1 MADIPSHTFII
12 AAADQDNV
20 KGRAIRRIF
29 LSTDA
34 MKLEKWFAGDLVV
47 LTAAQV
53 GASALGMDIL
63 SKSRPFAVGTLWP
76 SSDLAGDVVQLAT
89 THLLTAHISEG
100 SKGVIFP
107 LSSLTPARCP
117 TWLSSLQDPYH
128 ADTVRLREVDNNR
141 VPVIQ
146 KASEKVKQRDWL
158 TLLVR
163 ESLGARLPDAS
174 GFDLKYVLSTQII
187 QVRYENRTRFFSI
200 ATVSTRTR
208 NGGDHRSN
216 ISESL
221 RALRVDDA
229 TRLYIVDWDTTIA
242 MEDNVQISK
251 SKPLA
256 LDFGIS
262 EQPQV
267 TDAYAAVGGLD
278 EQIAQIRDLIE
289 IPLQR
294 PELFRHF
301 RLKPPR
307 GLLLHGPP
315 GTGKTHLARAISAST
330 SSSVLTVN
338 GPELTSAY
346 HGETEASLRR
356 VFAVARA
363 REPCIIIIDEVDAIC
378 PRRVDD
384 AGGEVEKRVVATLLT
399 EMDGVDNTNARVV
412 VVATTN
418 RPNAID
424 PALRRP
430 GRFDREIEIG
440 CTSLVGVPDLD
451 ARISILNVFLAK
463 TPHTITPDELYA
475 TASRAHGYVGAD
487 LAAVVREAGTLA
499 IKRFLTSAHLHS
511 TESVNLTAADLAAAL
526 PTVRPSTL
534 RAHTIATPPVR
545 FADIG
550 GLAGTIARL
559 RECVEWP
566 LVHKEK
572 LARLGVRAP
581 KGVLLCG
588 PPGCSKTV
596 LVRAVATES
605 GVNFVAVRGPE
616 LLNKYVGESERAVRE
631 IFRKARSASPSII
644 FFDEIDAL
652 ASSRLPSTVESGT
665 HEGVLLSLLNEMDG
679 VEELV
684 GVTVIGATNRPAAL
698 DPALMRPGRLDRIL
712 YVGPPDFPGRVDI
725 FRIRT
730 RDMTVEPGLD
740 LDALATLTS
749 GCSGAEIT
757 AICQE
762 AALIAMR
769 EDINAPFV
777 PHRAFVAAAKALKR
791 QITPEM
797 LRNFERWKDE
807 YGVGTVA

>member
-1 MADIPSHTFII
+1 MADRSPCTFTVR
-12 AAADQDNV
+12 AADHDDAR
-20 KGRAIRRIF
+20 GRAIRRIF
-29 LSTDA
+29 LGSDA
-34 MKLEKWFAGDLVV
+34 MKSAKWFSGDVV
-47 LTAAQV
+47 ALAAAPENCQQQ
-53 GASALGMDIL
+53 
-63 SKSRPFAVGTLWP
+63 RPFAVGTVWP
-76 SSDLAGDVVQLAT
+76 SLELANDVVELAAT
-89 THLLTAHISEG
+89 LLLTADISEG
-100 SKGVIFP
+100 SKVVIHP
-107 LSSLTPARCP
+107 LSSPSTVQRP
-117 TWLSSLQDPYH
+117 TWLPSLQAARH
-128 ADTVRLREVDNNR
+128 ADIVRLCEVDINGAT
-141 VPVIQ
+141 IITL

-158 TLLVR
+158 TLFIT
-163 ESLGARLPDAS
+163 S
-174 GFDLKYVLSTQII
+174 GIWRSSILSWCWTVDLKYVLSTQVLPI
-187 QVRYENRTRFFSI
+187 QYESTRHFFSVS
-200 ATVSTRTR
+200 TVSTRMQ
-208 NGGDHRSN
+208 NVKSPESN
-216 ISESL
+216 ILEGL
-221 RALRVDDA
+221 GALSVND
-229 TRLYIVDWDTTIA
+229 TQLYIVDWDTTVVID
-242 MEDNVQISK
+242 DNLQASESKQPSVKISH
-251 SKPLA
+251 SSSICLC
-256 LDFGIS
+256 GRRW
-262 EQPQV
+262 
-267 TDAYAAVGGLD
+267 LD

-289 IPLQR
+289 IPLRR
-294 PELFRHF
+294 PEIFRHF

-307 GLLLHGPP
+307 GVLLHGPP

-330 SSSVLTVN
+330 GSSVLTVN

-356 VFAVARA
+356 VFATARTRA
-363 REPCIIIIDEVDAIC
+363 PCIIILDEVDAIC

-399 EMDGVDNTNARVV
+399 EMDGVDNTDARVV
-412 VVATTN
+412 VIATTN

-440 CTSLVGVPDLD
+440 AFLCSAVPDLN
-451 ARISILNVFLAK
+451 ARTSILDVLLAK
-463 TPHTITPDELYA
+463 TPHAITPDELHA

-499 IKRFLTSAHLHS
+499 IKRFLASAPAQSVESAH
-511 TESVNLTAADLAAAL
+511 LTAADLAAAL

-534 RAHTIATPPVR
+534 RAHAIATPPVR

-550 GLAGTIARL
+550 GLESTIARL

-566 LVHKEK
+566 LVHREK
-572 LARLGVRAP
+572 LTRLGARAP

-596 LVRAVATES
+596 LVRAIAAES

-631 IFRKARSASPSII
+631 IFRRARSASPSII

-652 ASSRLPSTVESGT
+652 ASSRSPGSVDGGT
-665 HEGVLLSLLNEMDG
+665 HEGVLLSMLNEMDG

-684 GVTVIGATNRPAAL
+684 GVTVIGATNRPEAL

-712 YVGPPDFPGRVDI
+712 YVGPPDFVGRVDI

-730 RDMTVEPGLD
+730 RNMAVEPALD
-740 LDALATLTS
+740 LDALAALTS

-769 EDINAPFV
+769 EDINASLV
-777 PHRAFVAAAKALKR
+777 PQAAFVTAAKALKR
-791 QITPEM
+791 QITPEI
-797 LRNFERWKDE
+797 LQKFERWRDAH
-807 YGVGTVA
+807 TA

>member
-1 MADIPSHTFII
+1 MLPL
-12 AAADQDNV
+12 AADDSSSRSFTVRPADQHNV
-20 KGRAIRRIF
+20 KGRAVRRIF
-29 LSTDA
+29 ISDDA
-34 MKLEKWFAGDLVV
+34 MKLAKWLAGDVVV
-47 LTAAQV
+47 LLLVAPSQ
-53 GASALGMDIL
+53 LR
-63 SKSRPFAVGTLWP
+63 RPFAVGTLWP
-76 SSDLAGDVVQLAT
+76 SSELPNDVVELAT
-89 THLLTAHISEG
+89 TLLLTAHISEG
-100 SKGVIFP
+100 SRAVVSH
-107 LSSLTPARCP
+107 LMSSLNTTMRP
-117 TWLSSLQDPYH
+117 TWLPSLQEAHH
-128 ADTVRLREVDNNR
+128 ADTVRLCEVDING
-141 VPVIQ
+141 VPIIPSVSQ
-146 KASEKVKQRDWL
+146 EASKKVKRKDWL

-163 ESLGARLPDAS
+163 ESLVDI
-174 GFDLKYVLSTQII
+174 KYVLSTQIVPI
-187 QVRYENRTRFFSI
+187 QYEGRNRFFSV
-200 ATVSTRTR
+200 ATVSVRSR
-208 NGGDHRSN
+208 NPKDSESN

-221 RALRVDDA
+221 GALSVNDTRV
-229 TRLYIVDWDTTIA
+229 YIVDWDTTVT
-242 MEDNVQISK
+242 MEDNVQIPE
-251 SKPLA
+251 SKPPT
-256 LDFGIS
+256 LDVGVS
-262 EQPQV
+262 EQPQGS
-267 TDAYAAVGGLD
+267 DAYAAVGGLD
-278 EQIAQIRDLIE
+278 EQILQIRDLIE
-289 IPLQR
+289 VPLRR

-301 RLKPPR
+301 REPQTPARIAPPR
-307 GLLLHGPP
+307 SP

-330 SSSVLTVN
+330 GSSVITVN

-356 VFAVARA
+356 VFAAARSRA
-363 REPCIIIIDEVDAIC
+363 PCIIILDEVDAIC

-399 EMDGVDNTNARVV
+399 EMDGVDDTDARVV

-440 CTSLVGVPDLD
+440 VPDLN
-451 ARISILNVFLAK
+451 ARTSILNVLLAK
-463 TPHTITPDELYA
+463 TPHTITPDELHA
-475 TASRAHGYVGAD
+475 TASRAHGYVGRTSQPSVGSPLPSAVEP
-487 LAAVVREAGTLA
+487 AA
-499 IKRFLTSAHLHS
+499 H
-511 TESVNLTAADLAAAL
+511 LTAADLAAAL

-534 RAHTIATPPVR
+534 RAHAIATPPVR

-550 GLAGTIARL
+550 GLASTIARL

-566 LVHKEK
+566 LVHRER

-596 LVRAVATES
+596 LVRATAVES

-644 FFDEIDAL
+644 FFDEIDAM
-652 ASSRLPSTVESGT
+652 ASSRSPATVDTGT

-684 GVTVIGATNRPAAL
+684 GVTVIGATNRPEAL

-712 YVGPPDFPGRVDI
+712 YVGPPDFAGRVEI
-725 FRIRT
+725 LRIRT
-730 RDMTVEPGLD
+730 RHMAIEPALD
-740 LDALATLTS
+740 LDAIAALTS

-762 AALIAMR
+762 AALITMR
-769 EDINAPFV
+769 EDIDAPFV
-777 PHRAFVAAAKALKR
+777 PQRAFVAAAKALKR

-797 LRNFERWKDE
+797 LQKFERWKDE
-807 YGVGTVA
+807 YGVSTVA